1 MSASVEIVKTVKRA
15 VGGKSEMRLRLN
27 IPRPQ
32 LSKQGFKLTIRV
44 KFLAAFIFILLLMT
58 FSGISSIVAFHGIKA
73 TSDKMVDDAIPIL
86 SASNSMMM
94 DLVNE
99 ETGVRGYVITQDK
112 KYLEPYTQG
121 QKQLEQD
128 LATIRKY
135 EANYPELKKLVED
148 DAVADISLIQS
159 FFQSTILFVQTGQLD
174 EARQNMD
181 KGKESM
187 DAFRK
192 VYAQIQDLQA
202 KMINDSKAN
211 IDGAV
216 MRSDVIIV
224 VISLVSLAVCVTL
237 LGYLGRTVIRPIR
250 MVASELKEIAE
261 GEGDLTRQLRVLSKD
276 EVGELAIHF
285 NRMVE
290 NLRNIIRQVGVG
302 AEQVA
307 ASSEELTAS
316 AEQTSR
322 STEHI
327 AETMQEVA
335 AGAERQ
341 ARSVSESSSFIHE
354 MSQEMQRITEN
365 TERVSESASRASEVA
380 AAGKSAINTVVQQMQ
395 SINREIEQLA
405 ETIRVLGERSK
416 QIGDIVSVIRG
427 IAEQTNLLALNAAI
441 EAARA
446 GEHGRGFAVVADEVR
461 KLAEESSASA
471 RKIADLVKNMQTQ
484 TQAVVSTMGD
494 ATAEVQKGVSTVS
507 EAGASFEQIQV
518 AIGDVNKQ
526 VQDVLVAAQRIS
538 KGSSRVVKA
547 IEMIDEIAV
556 STAGQTQNV
565 AAAAEEQLASMEEIT
580 SSAASLSTMAEELQ
594 ALVSKFKV

>member
-1 MSASVEIVKTVKRA
+1 M
-15 VGGKSEMRLRLN
+15 
-27 IPRPQ
+27 
-32 LSKQGFKLTIRV
+32 TIRV
-44 KFLAAFIFILLLMT
+44 KLTAAFVLILLLMT
-58 FSGISSIVAFHGIKA
+58 FSGISSIVAFQGIKA
-73 TSDKMVDDAIPIL
+73 SSNKVVGDAIPIL
-86 SASNSMMM
+86 SASNSLMM
-94 DLVNE
+94 DLLNE

-121 QKQLEQD
+121 QQQLEKD

-135 EANYPELKKLVED
+135 EASYPELKQIVEE
-148 DAVADISLIQS
+148 DASASISLIQS

-181 KGKESM
+181 RGKESM
-187 DAFRK
+187 DAFRQA
-192 VYAQIQDLQA
+192 YAKLQA
-202 KMINDSKAN
+202 LQARITSDANAN
-211 IDGAV
+211 IDAAV
-216 MRSDVIIV
+216 KRSEVIIV
-224 VISLVSLAVCVTL
+224 LISLVSLAICMAL
-237 LGYLGRTVIRPIR
+237 LVYLSRTVVAPIR
-250 MVASELKEIAE
+250 KVARELKEIAD
-261 GEGDLTRQLRVLSKD
+261 GEGDLTRQLRVLTND

-335 AGAERQ
+335 AGSERQ
-341 ARSVSESSSFIHE
+341 ARSVSESASFIQE
-354 MSQEMQRITEN
+354 LSKEMQRITEN
-365 TERVSESASRASEVA
+365 TERVSESAMKASEVA
-380 AAGKSAINTVVQQMQ
+380 SVGRSAITTVVQQMQ
-395 SINREIEQLA
+395 SIHRGIEQLA
-405 ETIRVLGERSK
+405 ETIRVLGHRSK

-461 KLAEESSASA
+461 KLAEEATASA
-471 RKIADLVKNMQTQ
+471 KQIAELVKNIQTQ
-484 TQAVVSTMGD
+484 TQAVVSSMGD

-507 EAGASFEQIQV
+507 EAGASFEQIQS
-518 AIGDVNKQ
+518 AIKDVNDEI
-526 VQDVLVAAQRIS
+526 QDVLVAAQRIS
-538 KGSSRVVKA
+538 KGSSQVVKA
-547 IEMIDEIAV
+547 IEMIDQIAV

-580 SSAASLSTMAEELQ
+580 SSAASLAKMAEELQ
-594 ALVSKFKV
+594 SLVSKFKV